1 MNGGFSDRYYEI
13 EDLKEST
20 KSDDEIADLDLEFSN
35 FNKEFNSFD
44 SIPLYMIGGFIVDL

>member
-13 EDLKEST
+13 EDLIEST